1 MTKLISVWSPKGGTG
16 KTTLSL
22 HLADALNR
30 QGSKVLVYDSD
41 NQKSLTEVYNHA
53 DDFKFDVVSSSP
65 KSVEGYDYLIVDFP
79 PSVDGL
85 TNEHKAILDKSDHV
99 VSPVRASRLDLM
111 SFKSVKSQVSEDKLI
126 SVLNAYDKRIKD
138 QVEVH
143 NEIASNFVKLSYSS
157 IYSRTIN
164 MCKTIFSEDVKNL
177 YGIKKAQKEI
187 QYLVELVK

>member
-22 HLADALNR
+22 HLADALQKLEN
-30 QGSKVLVYDSD
+30 KVLVYDSD
-41 NQKSLTEVYNHA
+41 NQKSLTEVYNHS
-53 DDFKFDVVSSSP
+53 DDLNFDVVSSSP
-65 KSVEGYDYLIVDFP
+65 KSVDGYDYLIVDFP
-79 PSVDGL
+79 PSVEGL
-85 TNEHKAILDKSDHV
+85 TREHKAILEKSDHV

-111 SFKSVKSQVSEDKLI
+111 SFKSVKSQVTKGKLI

-143 NEIASNFVKLSYSS
+143 DEIARDFVTISYSS

-164 MCKTIFSEDVKNL
+164 MCKTIFSDSIKNL

>member
-53 DDFKFDVVSSSP
+53 DDFKFDAVSSSP
-65 KSVEGYDYLIVDFP
+65 KSLEGYDYLIVDFP

-111 SFKSVKSQVSEDKLI
+111 SFKSVKSRVSEDKLI

-143 NEIASNFVKLSYSS
+143 NEIASDFVKLSYSS

>member
-22 HLADALNR
+22 HLADALFR
-30 QGSKVLVYDSD
+30 LGRKVLVYDSD
-41 NQKSLTEVYNHA
+41 NQKSLAEVYNHA
-53 DDFKFDVVSSSP
+53 DDLGFDVVSSSP
-65 KSVEGYDYLIVDFP
+65 SSIDGYDYLIVDFP

-85 TNEHKAILDKSDHV
+85 TREHKAILEKSDKV

-111 SFKSVKSQVSEDKLI
+111 SFKSVKSQVPEAKLI

-143 NEIASNFVKLSYSS
+143 DEIAADFVKLSYSS

-164 MCKTIFSEDVKNL
+164 MCKTIFSDDVSKL
-177 YGIKKAQKEI
+177 YGIKKAQKEM
-187 QYLVELVK
+187 QMLVELVK